1 MFNLFLSMLD
11 YISEAATR
19 VHPLFK
25 CRTD

>member
-1 MFNLFLSMLD
+1 MLD